1 MQDSLRSKWL
11 GCSHV
16 PSPSSPSRNLA
27 NGGWISLNSST
38 SPAFT
43 ESPSVSSRIGEGEES
58 GSQPWHCRGVLWRDR
73 GGAFG
78 NLPIPSY
85 RPTAQR
91 HSRWHRAAQREWLS
105 APFQSILDNTATG
118 LTAKGIKAAKLK
130 RLPVAIPPLSEQIRI
145 VAKVKEL
152 MTLCDRLESQLTTA
166 KTESGSLLEAVL
178 HQSQAEAS

>member
-1 MQDSLRSKWL
+1 
-11 GCSHV
+11 
-16 PSPSSPSRNLA
+16 
-27 NGGWISLNSST
+27 
-38 SPAFT
+38 
-43 ESPSVSSRIGEGEES
+43 
-58 GSQPWHCRGVLWRDR
+58 
-73 GGAFG
+73 
-78 NLPIPSY
+78 
-85 RPTAQR
+85 
-91 HSRWHRAAQREWLS
+91 
-105 APFQSILDNTATG
+105 LDNTATG

>member
-105 APFQSILDNTATG
+105 APKPDW
-118 LTAKGIKAAKLK
+118 LTEGVYVEKIQPSLASVTIS
-130 RLPVAIPPLSEQIRI
+130 AISS
-145 VAKVKEL
+145 
-152 MTLCDRLESQLTTA
+152 TLGVS
-166 KTESGSLLEAVL
+166 
-178 HQSQAEAS
+178 